1 MAETKDNNPRRYAR
15 HHIESSSH
23 SHLDDKLVRDG
34 FEERGLVVLGPDDV
48 SGSRS
53 DGLSLEV
60 RDGGAVLLAL
70 ASGGVV
76 ALHAVQ
82 EILTAAGV
90 THMLSADANFLLF
103 DAVAHGLGDDDAQR
117 SVGHVENASSA
128 SVVVFVGHPRVHGS
142 VGFDVDDI
150 SDLVDLQQGRDGR
163 HSIFAEWTPEH
174 VTRASAISLGIRHL
188 YS

>member
-1 MAETKDNNPRRYAR
+1 MVETKDNNPRRYAR

-60 RDGGAVLLAL
+60 RDGGTVLLAL

-90 THMLSADANFLLF
+90 THLHTKGEEMVLF
-103 DAVAHGLGDDDAQR
+103 
-117 SVGHVENASSA
+117 
-128 SVVVFVGHPRVHGS
+128 
-142 VGFDVDDI
+142 
-150 SDLVDLQQGRDGR
+150 
-163 HSIFAEWTPEH
+163 
-174 VTRASAISLGIRHL
+174 
-188 YS
+188 YSKS